1 MDEIYSEAAVWLCEN
16 RRTGFK
22 TRIQGSLAQVLKQY
36 PRDYR
41 LKLLWIREVRDEQS
55 VATGE

>member
-1 MDEIYSEAAVWLCEN
+1 MQPVDIYSEAAVWLCEN
-16 RRTGFK
+16 RQNRFK

-41 LKLLWIREVRDEQS
+41 LKLLGLRQ
-55 VATGE
+55 GEST